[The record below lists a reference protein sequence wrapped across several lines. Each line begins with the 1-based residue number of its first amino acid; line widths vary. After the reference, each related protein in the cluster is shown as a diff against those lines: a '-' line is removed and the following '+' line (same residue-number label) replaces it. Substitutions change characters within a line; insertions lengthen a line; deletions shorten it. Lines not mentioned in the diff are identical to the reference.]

1 MKVFKFG
8 GASVK
13 DPSAVRNVSNILS
26 LYKGEKITV
35 VVSAM
40 GKTTNKL
47 EEIFKAYVAGDRKSF
62 MSLVDNLYAFHEEI
76 LGVLFP
82 EKHFGVFNSIEDIF
96 ENLHNQFNEPFS
108 GNYSFAY
115 DQIVSLGEIISSHII
130 AAFLSEQGY
139 SVAWADARKLIRTN
153 SNFQEGEVNWAKTEE
168 LIKTNFLPQFQEVD
182 IQVTQGFI
190 GHTEDGFTTT
200 LGREGSDYS
209 AGIFAY
215 CTDADDVTI
224 WKDVPGMLN
233 ADPKWFENTIKLE
246 RISFKEAIELSYYGA
261 SVIHP
266 KTIKPLQNKGIPL
279 YVKSFL
285 DPTASGTIIQASTA
299 QDHIIP
305 SFIFKMDQILFS
317 FTPKDFSF
325 IVEENLSDI
334 FNRLAQVNA
343 KINLMQNSAL
353 DFSILLDRSKINV
366 QQIIDLFKN
375 TYEVRYNEGLEL
387 VTIRHYDLETIDRLT
402 NNKEIILQQKTRQTA
417 RIVMKSNGVNANNA
431 LN

>member
-26 LYKGEKITV
+26 LYKGEKITI

-47 EEIFKAYVAGDRKSF
+47 EEIFKAYVAGDRKSY

-82 EKHFGVFNSIEDIF
+82 EKHFGVFNSIEEIF

-153 SNFQEGEVNWAKTEE
+153 SNFQEGEVNWEKTEE

-353 DFSILLDRSKINV
+353 DFSILLDRSKIDI

-375 TYEVRYNEGLEL
+375 TYVVRYNEGLEL